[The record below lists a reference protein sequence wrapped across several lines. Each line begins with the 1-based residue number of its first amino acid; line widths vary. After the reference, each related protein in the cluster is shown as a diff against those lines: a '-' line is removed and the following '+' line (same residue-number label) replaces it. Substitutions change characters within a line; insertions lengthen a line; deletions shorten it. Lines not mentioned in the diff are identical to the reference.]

1 MTNREFYTAIAAIE
15 TIPADLKEFAEA
27 AIAKMDETNAKRKA
41 KAAESTE
48 PSKKALENAPLINEA
63 YAVLGTETK
72 VASDVA
78 EAMGINVQ
86 KASYLLR
93 TLVAEGRATVEEIKV
108 PKRGQVKA
116 YTAVIADAE

>member
-1 MTNREFYTAIAAIE
+1 
-15 TIPADLKEFAEA
+15 
-27 AIAKMDETNAKRKA
+27 MDETNAKRKE
-41 KAAESTE
+41 KNAEK
-48 PSKKALENAPLINEA
+48 PSKKAEENAPLVNEA
-63 YAVLGTETK
+63 YTVLGTETK

-108 PKRGQVKA
+108 PKRGTVKA
-116 YTAVIADAE
+116 YTAVIAE

>member
-15 TIPADLKEFAEA
+15 TIPAELKEFAEA
-27 AIAKMDETNAKRKA
+27 AIVKMDETNAKRKA
-41 KAAESTE
+41 KAAENTE

-63 YAVLGTETK
+63 YTVLGTETK
-72 VASDVA
+72 TASDVA

-108 PKRGQVKA
+108 PKKGTVKA
-116 YTAVIADAE
+116 YTAVAVEA

>member
-1 MTNREFYTAIAAIE
+1 MTNREFYTAVMAIE
-15 TIPADLKEFAEA
+15 NAPADVVEFAEA
-27 AIAKMDETNAKRKA
+27 AITKMDETNAKRKE
-41 KAAESTE
+41 KAAENTE

-63 YAVLGTETK
+63 YTVLGTETK
-72 VASDVA
+72 IASDVA

-108 PKRGQVKA
+108 PKRGTVKA
-116 YTAVIADAE
+116 YTAVIAE